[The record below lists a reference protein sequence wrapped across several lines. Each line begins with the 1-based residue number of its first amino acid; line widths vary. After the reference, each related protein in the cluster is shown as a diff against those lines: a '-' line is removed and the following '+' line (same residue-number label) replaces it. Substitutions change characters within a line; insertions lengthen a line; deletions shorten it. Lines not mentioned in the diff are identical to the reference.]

1 MIGQII
7 FNFNDDLLKKVIV
20 DKNNPVKITIGNGKH
35 SDPVDVVYNSTF
47 ISRKHALVESDENGE
62 VSITD
67 LGSSNGSFLNK
78 NRMEPDKP
86 YILKVNDE
94 VVFASQQGARM
105 KCLARDLASTVYGAP
120 VPSHFLDIA
129 KLIGE
134 KKMIRIGRKGFGND
148 IEFDDAVVSRNH
160 AEIIKTADGRY
171 ILKDT
176 SSNGT
181 YVNSLLITGECD
193 IRPEDEITV
202 AGHKLSIAKGI
213 LKEQVKPLDTLS
225 LKEKLK
231 LKNTVII
238 GRSPDCDIF
247 IDDQQVSRRHAEAT
261 REGNEYYITD
271 LDSTNGTFLNDQ
283 QVRGKMKFTEKDT
296 IFIGL
301 HALKLEEA
309 MRDLSLETA
318 IRAES
323 VEKKFPGGYT
333 GLKKMT
339 VHIPHRAFVALMGPS
354 GCGKTTFMNT
364 LNGNNPAT
372 GGTVFIHGLEL
383 TANYNMLKRKIGYV
397 PQDDIVHHGLSVEKS
412 LYFAAKLRLPN
423 DTSEQEIKE
432 RIEEVLTSLNINDPE
447 IRKNRVGSLSGGQ
460 RKRVSIAVEL
470 LNKPSILFLDE
481 PTSPLDP
488 ETIEE
493 FLNNIKKLTEKGTT
507 VVMVT
512 HKPEDLNYVDRVIFL
527 ATKGYHA
534 FYGDKNDLLDYF
546 SCKNIIGVYALLSKK
561 KDVEA
566 WYHKW
571 YANQEVAKI
580 TENPGQIK
588 KDRSESLFRQLFWLV
603 RRYFALKLSDTGNMV
618 LLMAQPIIIA
628 GLLIFIFEKLQM
640 GVLFLMAI
648 SAIWFGVSNAAKEIV
663 GEIPIYK
670 RERMFNLNI
679 FTYLISKMVVLSA
692 IAFIQV
698 LIFVMIVK
706 LRYNADPLYMVFPME
721 YTAFM
726 FYLAF
731 SATLLGLLLSA
742 VFSNTEKVMTVV
754 PIALMPQIMLAGV
767 VTRIDNVAK
776 EILSYMTLGR
786 WGTEGF
792 ARIQDSYQSFRVVD
806 TLITNQQ
813 VDTNVNVMPPAITI
827 SYDTLPDTICKSL
840 YATVPRTTTDT
851 LMIRDSVN
859 IPYTTSEM
867 INNKVNAL
875 NQLGFYDSKLLGLF
889 DSMQLNL
896 AMITLLNIAIF
907 IGLYFALK
915 RKDSL

>member
-7 FNFNDDLLKKVIV
+7 FNFNDDILKKVIIT
-20 DKNNPVKITIGNGKH
+20 KNNPQKLVIGNGKH
-35 SDPVDVVYNSTF
+35 AEAVDIVYDSTF
-47 ISRKHALVESDENGE
+47 VSRKHACLEVDENGNAF
-62 VSITD
+62 ITD
-67 LGSSNGSFLNK
+67 LGSSNGTFLNK
-78 NRMEPDKP
+78 NRLEANKP
-86 YILKVNDE
+86 YTLKAGDE
-94 VVFASQQGARM
+94 VVFASQHGSRM
-105 KCLARDLASTVYGAP
+105 KCVNHDLGATRYEAA
-120 VPSHFLDIA
+120 PSIPNADIA
-129 KLIGE
+129 KLLNE
-134 KKMIRIGRKGFGND
+134 KKLVRIGRKGFSND
-148 IEFDDAVVSRNH
+148 IEFDDPIVSRNHAVISKTADGKLIIKDISSNGTYVNGALITGECEIGIGDEIMVTGHRFSISKGIIKDHQKPVDTLSLKDKLKDKSRITIGRNPDCDVFIDDQLVSRNH
-160 AEIIKTADGRY
+160 AEI
-171 ILKDT
+171 
-176 SSNGT
+176 S
-181 YVNSLLITGECD
+181 
-193 IRPEDEITV
+193 
-202 AGHKLSIAKGI
+202 
-213 LKEQVKPLDTLS
+213 KEGSD
-225 LKEKLK
+225 
-231 LKNTVII
+231 
-238 GRSPDCDIF
+238 
-247 IDDQQVSRRHAEAT
+247 
-261 REGNEYYITD
+261 YYLTD

-283 QVRGKMKFTEKDT
+283 EVKGKVKFTEKDT

-301 HALKLEEA
+301 HALKLNEV

-318 IRAES
+318 IRAEN
-323 VEKKFPGGYT
+323 VEKTFPGGYT

-372 GGTVFIHGLEL
+372 GGKVFIHGLEL
-383 TANYNMLKRKIGYV
+383 TANYNMLKRKIGFV

-432 RIEEVLTSLNINDPE
+432 RIDEVLTSLNINDPE
-447 IRKNRVGSLSGGQ
+447 IRKNKVGSLSGGQ

-493 FLNNIKKLTEKGTT
+493 FLNNIKKLSEKGTT
-507 VVMVT
+507 IVMVT

-561 KDVEA
+561 KDVET
-566 WYHKW
+566 WYNKW
-571 YANQEVAKI
+571 YDKQEAAHV
-580 TENPGQIK
+580 TENPGVIK
-588 KDRSESLFRQLFWLV
+588 KDRSESLFRQLYWLV
-603 RRYFALKLSDTGNMV
+603 RRYFSLKLSDTGNIV
-618 LLMAQPIIIA
+618 LLMAQPVIIA
-628 GLLIFIFEKLQM
+628 MLLIFIFEKLQM

-698 LIFVMIVK
+698 LLFVMIVMV
-706 LRYNADPLYMVFPME
+706 RYNADPLNVVFPVQ

-731 SATLLGLLLSA
+731 SASLLGLLLSA

-776 EILSYMTLGR
+776 ELLSYVTLGR

-792 ARIQDSYQSFRVVD
+792 ARIQDSYSKFEVVD
-806 TLITNQQ
+806 KLITNQHI
-813 VDTNVNVMPPAITI
+813 DTNMNVMPPVFTVRYDTIHDTI
-827 SYDTLPDTICKSL
+827 SKSL
-840 YATVPRTTTDT
+840 YASMPRTTTDT
-851 LMIRDSVN
+851 LLIKDSLK
-859 IPYTTSEM
+859 IPFATNEM
-867 INNKVNAL
+867 INNKVNAM
-875 NQLGFYDSKLLGLF
+875 NQLGFYDHKLLGLF
-889 DSMQLNL
+889 DSMSLNL
-896 AMITLLNIAIF
+896 GMITLLNIAVF